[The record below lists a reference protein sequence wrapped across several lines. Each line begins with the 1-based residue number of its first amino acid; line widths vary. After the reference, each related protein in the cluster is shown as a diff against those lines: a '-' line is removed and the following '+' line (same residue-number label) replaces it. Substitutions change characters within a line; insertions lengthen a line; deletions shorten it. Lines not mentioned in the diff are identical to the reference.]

1 MAVDFSP
8 KVIACFFCRNSVR
21 IGQNFPNEVPDLSSP
36 ILLITILI
44 AEIESLMGLRKNN
57 KRGSTWTEN
66 DQRGRQGGLL
76 FSQLFILDKSTTFE
90 AVRIEHAVLKMRK
103 LFKITVGKH

>member
-44 AEIESLMGLRKNN
+44 AEIESLMGLRRIISVGPYGPK
-57 KRGSTWTEN
+57 
-66 DQRGRQGGLL
+66 
-76 FSQLFILDKSTTFE
+76 TTNADVKE
-90 AVRIEHAVLKMRK
+90 V
-103 LFKITVGKH
+103 